1 MDTLRALNLPPG
13 FGFHPTDVELISHYL
28 KRKVHDQKIDY
39 DVIPEIDIYKYEP
52 WDLSSKCN
60 VPTSDTKWHFF
71 TPRDRKYPNGSRSN
85 RATKAGYWKST
96 GKDRNIRRNN
106 KVIGTK
112 KTLVF
117 HEGRPPAGRRTEW
130 IMHEYYLDENE
141 CKNAPDLKDLFVL
154 CRVTKRDGIS
164 SDADTSAPREVFNE
178 LQQVNSMAEPVMSDN
193 QSSLSENIVSNNNS
207 NNNNDHH
214 PENIESWLAELFDP
228 HFSAIPLVGAQCSA
242 APVGT
247 TPVALKPELKYYSP
261 GEGSEDENPFLLQED
276 IQSILGTLNHENTQ
290 DLQFLKDDTIPI
302 PTSSAY
308 HCDFA
313 NYSNGDDET
322 GIVLRQRSTISS
334 YDSPNDADV
343 SSINKYL
350 LKSKLQVHLYKKEEK
365 SLETANFVPKDGR
378 VGEFEN
384 CEKIEG
390 KYGDMLNSTAAKR
403 VEVRGFLGKGTLI
416 FGALLAGV
424 IATLLYSVSNNSTI
438 SL

>member
-52 WDLSSKCN
+52 WDLSSKCI

-178 LQQVNSMAEPVMSDN
+178 LQQ
-193 QSSLSENIVSNNNS
+193 
-207 NNNNDHH
+207 
-214 PENIESWLAELFDP
+214 
-228 HFSAIPLVGAQCSA
+228 
-242 APVGT
+242 VGT